1 MSDRGTCLVP
11 REGVEVDAQVFDV
24 YWPVWSI
31 RYCVN
36 AEHGSRDGVDHFGD
50 AFDVVDCA

>member
-1 MSDRGTCLVP
+1 MIGGTCLVP